1 MDMERFFSYLLPYL
15 LKGVPVTISVTL
27 IALVFGGAVGLL
39 MAVFRVYGNSAIRKA
54 LTIYSTVFRA
64 VPQLVLL
71 LLLYFSIAGSINIS
85 AYWAAALS
93 LAVISSA
100 YQLEI
105 FRGTFQSI
113 DPGQMMAARA
123 IGMSRQKAICKI
135 LIPQAVRKAIPAW
148 TNEMATTIKSSSL
161 VYVLGVP
168 EMLRLAHSQS
178 RDRFWAGQ
186 QSQNDHDPDTN
197 DGMDR
202 LAPCLIRFFH
212 SFHLIVNIY

>member
-135 LIPQAVRKAIPAW
+135 LIPQAVKKAIPAW

-168 EMLRLAHSQS
+168 EMLRLAQYDIARTKQPFPAYLAVGILYFLLIFLS
-178 RDRFWAGQ
+178 GK
-186 QSQNDHDPDTN
+186 
-197 DGMDR
+197 GMR
-202 LAPCLIRFFH
+202 MLEKKLSIAE
-212 SFHLIVNIY
+212 N

>member
-39 MAVFRVYGNSAIRKA
+39 MAVFRVYGNSEIRKA

-168 EMLRLAHSQS
+168 EMLRLAQYDIARTKQPFPAYLAVGILYFLLIFLS
-178 RDRFWAGQ
+178 GK
-186 QSQNDHDPDTN
+186 
-197 DGMDR
+197 GMR
-202 LAPCLIRFFH
+202 MLEKKLSIAE
-212 SFHLIVNIY
+212 N

>member
-113 DPGQMMAARA
+113 DPGQIEGAKA

-168 EMLRLAHSQS
+168 EMLRLAQYDIARTKQPFPAYLAVGILYFLLIFLS
-178 RDRFWAGQ
+178 GK
-186 QSQNDHDPDTN
+186 
-197 DGMDR
+197 GMR
-202 LAPCLIRFFH
+202 MLEKKLSIAE
-212 SFHLIVNIY
+212 N